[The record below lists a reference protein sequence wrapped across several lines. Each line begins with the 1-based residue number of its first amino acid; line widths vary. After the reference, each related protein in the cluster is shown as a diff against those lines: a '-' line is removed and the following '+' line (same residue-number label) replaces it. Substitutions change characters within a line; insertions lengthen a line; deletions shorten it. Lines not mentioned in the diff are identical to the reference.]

1 MRKWLVLAAVVS
13 VSGGVSAC
21 GGGAASVARPP
32 TSTALQAA
40 WGLSGLRGDEDD
52 DDGPGEYTPT
62 PGRTDPDADG
72 DNDTKD
78 NERRGYYDRDDEVL
92 RGFGQAASEGDRR
105 ALVALVDRYYTA
117 ASAGDGSTACS
128 ILDPALAASIPQ
140 SYGGITAPPYTRGA
154 KTCAEVMTLLFG
166 HFRGELTARTVIT
179 AIRVDGNQDR
189 VLLGSPAQPAGYIPA
204 IREHGGWSMVSLL
217 PIPLP

>member
-1 MRKWLVLAAVVS
+1 MRKWLVLVAVVS
-13 VSGGVSAC
+13 VCAGVSAC
-21 GGGAASVARPP
+21 GGGAGARPP

-40 WGLSGLRGDEDD
+40 RGLSGLRGDEDD

-62 PGRTDPDADG
+62 PGRNDPDADG
-72 DNDTKD
+72 DDDTKD
-78 NERRGYYDRDDEVL
+78 NERRGYYDRDDGAL
-92 RGFGQAASEGDRR
+92 RGFGQAASEGDKR

-117 ASAGDGSTACS
+117 ASAGDGSAACS
-128 ILDPALAASIPQ
+128 IIAPALAASIPQ

-154 KTCAEVMTLLFG
+154 KTCAEVMSLLFR

-179 AIRVDGNQDR
+179 AIRVDGNQGR